1 MNRPFY
7 AISKK
12 KSYAE
17 IKIYGVIGYDWWTGE
32 GNTASDFVAEFKALE
47 EEYDDIRIRI
57 NSPGGDISEGLPIF
71 NHIIQSK
78 KSTKT
83 IVDGIAMSMGAFIA
97 CSGKTVS
104 APKAAMFMLHGASTI
119 TMGNSQDHRETAE
132 TLDKWNDVLI
142 AGIASARNLKEE
154 DVRAKWFDGKDHY
167 LTADEALAEGLI
179 DEILDTEADVPDNI
193 EAMDYKQIIAAYRNA
208 SPRESILDKSKN
220 KIAAL
225 FNDFSNSN
233 SHSQPNP
240 DSMKNAICAL
250 IGLAFA
256 ASDEEVVKH
265 IKAQLDERND
275 FKAKFEKAEAERVA
289 AVALVTERDTTIT
302 TLQAKL
308 DKKPAGSLGNADG
321 VDDPPSGDP
330 KPEDTFTDPVNALAE
345 SLKG

>member
-32 GNTASDFVAEFKALE
+32 DNSAASFVSELQTLE
-47 EEYDDIRIRI
+47 QEYDDIRVRI
-57 NSPGGDISEGLPIF
+57 NSPGGDIAEGLPIF
-71 NHIIQSK
+71 NLILQSSK
-78 KSTKT
+78 NISV

-97 CSGKTVS
+97 CAGKKVS
-104 APKAAMFMLHGASTI
+104 APKASMFMLHGASTI
-119 TMGNSQDHRETAE
+119 TMGNAQDHRETAD

-142 AGIASARNLKEE
+142 AGIASARGLKDE

-167 LTADEALAEGLI
+167 LTAEEALAEGLI
-179 DEILDTEADVPDNI
+179 DEIIEGEQADVPENI
-193 EAMDYKQIIAAYRNA
+193 AAMDYKQILAAYKDTRPSA
-208 SPRESILDKSKN
+208 GLWKKT
-220 KIAAL
+220 AAL
-225 FNDFSNSN
+225 FQGKPNN
-233 SHSQPNP
+233 SQPNS
-240 DSMKNAICAL
+240 DNSMKNAICAL

-256 ASDEEVVKH
+256 ASEEEVISK

-302 TLQAKL
+302 DLQAKL
-308 DKKPAGSLGNADG
+308 DKKPAGALGNADG
-321 VDDPPSGDP
+321 VDDPPPGGP
-330 KPEDTFTDPVNALAE
+330 TPENTFTDPINALAE